1 MYSIKLEVNGNI
13 RHVNCLDYDYFCPVV
28 TDNWLYRRYL
38 QKYFPYDIMDR
49 YRADIGDRDIPPLE
63 VGPLD
68 LQIQKDCMC
77 KVEFGNYLPSLRF
90 SDVLSSPFGE
100 DQMKSDYY
108 NALGQARYDA
118 GLDHGL
124 APNYGLLLDRFVRP
138 LENTIDRICKE
149 LLGGQF
155 YLTMDSSDQDDFF
168 YQWMFSGQM
177 HQGVITLVDDQFM
190 GFKIEFWDCYCV
202 GLKEEMCSDDQNS
215 MQMTLRLSPAITRN
229 RKRKHI
235 KSWRITELK
244 EDAVVM
250 NQRRDSP
257 KRKGKIISCVYTN
270 EQGRKIDHIRKNQS
284 IYLMVTTS
292 GYVGKYIDI
301 DLSDDEIDYEYQ
313 GSYLENDLLQNMLVA
328 DHVMKIPLKTLGERK
343 PKKTGGFLS
352 LSFLDEH
359 GEMITEV
366 DKDQSLY
373 LQIRTTGLKG
383 KYINID
389 LSDDE
394 IDYEYQ
400 GVHLTNDLLENVL
413 VTDDIMKLPLKTLN
427 TRNNG

>member
-244 EDAVVM
+244 EDAKVV
-250 NQRRDSP
+250 RTIARSSSEEKHKLLELYWTDLDGHRLESP
-257 KRKGKIISCVYTN
+257 MEGKNLLVVKSRN
-270 EQGRKIDHIRKNQS
+270 S
-284 IYLMVTTS
+284 
-292 GYVGKYIDI
+292 VGKLVTFNLNNMWY
-301 DLSDDEIDYEYQ
+301 DLYYQ
-313 GSYLENDLLQNMLVA
+313 DGYLE
-328 DHVMKIPLKTLGERK
+328 
-343 PKKTGGFLS
+343 
-352 LSFLDEH
+352 
-359 GEMITEV
+359 
-366 DKDQSLY
+366 
-373 LQIRTTGLKG
+373 
-383 KYINID
+383 
-389 LSDDE
+389 
-394 IDYEYQ
+394 
-400 GVHLTNDLLENVL
+400 
-413 VTDDIMKLPLKTLN
+413 DDILKDYKITSDMDQLEIEAY
-427 TRNNG
+427 